1 MARPRSRASIERLG
15 KRDAAG
21 AELFLS
27 DRRAGDA
34 SVYLGLQMDRRAL
47 RSLPAQAP
55 SPAAPDPPNGQG
67 PFTGRAVRLSVRGAI
82 KRGESCRNRDAAR
95 LPCTRTEASTLFV
108 PLRNTGSGEVTVVVS
123 YRSGPSRMNDWGV
136 TR

>member
-1 MARPRSRASIERLG
+1 MITAETIERVTRFDGG
-15 KRDAAG
+15 K
-21 AELFLS
+21 LPVI
-27 DRRAGDA
+27 

-95 LPCTRTEASTLFV
+95 LPCVGV
-108 PLRNTGSGEVTVVVS
+108 PKRRRCS
-123 YRSGPSRMNDWGV
+123 
-136 TR
+136 